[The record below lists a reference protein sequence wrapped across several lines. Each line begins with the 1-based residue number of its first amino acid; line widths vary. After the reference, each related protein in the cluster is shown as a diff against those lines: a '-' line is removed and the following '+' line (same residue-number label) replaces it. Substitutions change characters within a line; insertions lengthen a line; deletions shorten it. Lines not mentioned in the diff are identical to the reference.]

1 MRTFLF
7 ILTNNLIP
15 IFTLIIA
22 GILIDRKFKLDI
34 GTLSK
39 INLYFFVPAFIFVNA
54 YSTVIPMDM
63 LWALGT
69 AVIVLVLNY
78 LLSFAVGK
86 LRGFDKGMSNA
97 FSNSIMFYNSGNFG
111 IPLITLVFS
120 SKPFVVN
127 GETPY
132 LDYALTIQV
141 MVMIVQNVSLNT
153 LGVFNASNA
162 AGGFTVALKKAA
174 RMPSLYFATAAFL
187 FKLVP
192 FDLTKIPLW
201 PALSYAK
208 NGLVAMALLSLG
220 VQLSHTRLKLS
231 NPDVFLSVFL
241 RLIGGPAIALLLISI
256 FGFQGIMA
264 RVLMISTSV
273 PTAVN
278 TALIGVEFENHPEF
292 ASQVV
297 MLSTAMS
304 AVTLTGVIYLSGIL
318 FPV

>member
-1 MRTFLF
+1 MRIFLF

-15 IFTLIIA
+15 IFTLIIL
-22 GILIDRKFKLDI
+22 GIFLDRKFKLDI

-39 INLYFFVPAFIFVNA
+39 INLYFFVPAFIFVNV
-54 YSTVIPMDM
+54 YSTDIPLDM

-69 AVIVLVLNY
+69 ATVILVLNF
-78 LLSFAVGK
+78 LLGFAVGK
-86 LRGFDKGMSNA
+86 LRRFERGMANA

-120 SKPFVVN
+120 GKPFVIN

-132 LDYALTIQV
+132 LNYALTIQV
-141 MVMIVQNVSLNT
+141 MVMVVQNVSINT
-153 LGVFNASNA
+153 LGVFNANNA
-162 AGGFTVALKKAA
+162 AGGFTGALKKAV
-174 RMPSLYFATAAFL
+174 RMPSLYFAAAAFL

-192 FDLTKIPLW
+192 YDLTEFPLW

-208 NGLVAMALLSLG
+208 NGLVAIALLSLG
-220 VQLSHTRLKLS
+220 VQLSHTKFKFA
-231 NPDVFLSVFL
+231 NPDVYLSVFL
-241 RLIGGPAIALLLISI
+241 RLVGGPVIALLLITL

-278 TALIGVEFENHPEF
+278 TALIGVEFNNHPDF

-297 MLSTAMS
+297 MVSTAMS
-304 AVTLTGVIYLSGIL
+304 AITLTGVIYLAGVL